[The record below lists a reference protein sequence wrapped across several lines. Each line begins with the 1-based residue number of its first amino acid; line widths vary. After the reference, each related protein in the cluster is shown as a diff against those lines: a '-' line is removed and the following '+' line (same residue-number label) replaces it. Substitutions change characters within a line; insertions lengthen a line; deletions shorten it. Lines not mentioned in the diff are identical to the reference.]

1 MADARLADGKLSAR
15 TLEPLTLERL
25 AAVAHAKGLITG
37 VSVHTFN
44 RWQWAEAAFYVPGT
58 GVLKLAADAL
68 SVRRGAGDFQFIVRQ
83 KVAFPP
89 VALLN
94 AAVTYY
100 AGNAAL
106 AEIAIDTATGKVE
119 LLSHHSLLECGNQI
133 VPQLVSSQLQ
143 GGVAMGIGH
152 ALLEE
157 LPLYEDGPGNG
168 TWNWNRYRLPHANDV
183 AVWTQ
188 TAEILPAL
196 SADEPPKGIAEVVMI
211 PIVPAIANAITHA
224 IGKRFRA
231 TPITAEQIL
240 EALG

>member
-1 MADARLADGKLSAR
+1 MSDG
-15 TLEPLTLERL
+15 
-25 AAVAHAKGLITG
+25 G
-37 VSVHTFN
+37 
-44 RWQWAEAAFYVPGT
+44 
-58 GVLKLAADAL
+58 
-68 SVRRGAGDFQFIVRQ
+68 FQFIPRRQ
-83 KVAFPP
+83 VAFPP

-100 AGNAAL
+100 AGNANL

-119 LLSHHSLLECGNQI
+119 LLSHHSILECGNAV
-133 VPQLVSSQLQ
+133 VPQLVSGQLQ
-143 GGVAMGIGH
+143 GGLAMGIGH

-168 TWNWNRYRLPHANDV
+168 TWNWNRYRLPRAADV

-196 SADEPPKGIAEVVMI
+196 SESEPPKGIAEVVMVA
-211 PIVPAIANAITHA
+211 IVPAIANAVAHA